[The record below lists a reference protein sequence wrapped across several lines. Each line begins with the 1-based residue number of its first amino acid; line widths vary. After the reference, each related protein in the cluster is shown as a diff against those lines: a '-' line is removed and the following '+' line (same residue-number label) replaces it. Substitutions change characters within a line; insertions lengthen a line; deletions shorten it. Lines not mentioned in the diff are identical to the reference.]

1 VDSRRARGAD
11 ARAVHVKRREPLKN
25 RHLEGASDIGI
36 QRERCMLALSHV
48 FTVWVALEMRNE
60 LLTRS

>member
-1 VDSRRARGAD
+1 M
-11 ARAVHVKRREPLKN
+11 KRREPLKN
-25 RHLEGASDIGI
+25 RHLEGAWDIGI